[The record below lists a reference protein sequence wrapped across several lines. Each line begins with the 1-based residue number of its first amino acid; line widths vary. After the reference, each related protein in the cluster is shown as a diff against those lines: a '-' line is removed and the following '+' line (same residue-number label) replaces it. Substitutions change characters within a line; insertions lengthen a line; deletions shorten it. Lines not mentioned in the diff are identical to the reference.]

1 MEWNTIVFIY
11 SVPIICS
18 EPISHASTHFISYYT
33 SCYHLFH
40 FTGTEFEGQA
50 GGGSLKHPMLC
61 FLFFLFLF
69 FFNERDVRSW
79 SLTELPSCWGGWC
92 SLSSAWQIWKG
103 MRQENKVLK
112 TDIQHNIGYYI
123 LCIMLVL
130 TRQ

>member
-1 MEWNTIVFIY
+1 MIVFIY

-79 SLTELPSCWGGWC
+79 SLTELPSCWGGVQSVL
-92 SLSSAWQIWKG
+92 SLADLE
-103 MRQENKVLK
+103 RDE
-112 TDIQHNIGYYI
+112 
-123 LCIMLVL
+123 
-130 TRQ
+130 TRQQGIED

>member
-1 MEWNTIVFIY
+1 MIVFIY

-79 SLTELPSCWGGWC
+79 SLTELPSCWGGGAVC
-92 SLSSAWQIWKG
+92 PQLGRFGKG
-103 MRQENKVLK
+103 
-112 TDIQHNIGYYI
+112 
-123 LCIMLVL
+123 
-130 TRQ
+130 